1 MLSIP
6 IPYQLSLSNLFN
18 GERQKASMDFPT
30 HNRNSAKM
38 RVKSASTTAIPAQ
51 FLSGKALTNGCANGF
66 SNGLSNG
73 YPEKSDALN
82 IIIPIGG
89 IGSRFQT
96 EGYRFPK
103 PLINIVGRP
112 MIAWLIERL
121 TIQPHDTVW
130 IAINEEI
137 DNEFHVNQLMRKWFP
152 KHDIRL
158 LRLNYLTKGATE
170 TVCPAPPSFYLRYL
184 ILTEI
189 SFISYPKAYQKLTAP
204 GGPSHSIATPSTSPT
219 F

>member
-1 MLSIP
+1 M
-6 IPYQLSLSNLFN
+6 PYQLPYQLPCSHNLF
-18 GERQKASMDFPT
+18 RYSSKDSMDFPT
-30 HNRNSAKM
+30 RT
-38 RVKSASTTAIPAQ
+38 RKSARMRAKSSSTPAIPQQ
-51 FLSGKALTNGCANGF
+51 FLSAKALTNGQSHAF
-66 SNGLSNG
+66 TRSPSSDF
-73 YPEKSDALN
+73 PAQSDALN

-121 TIQPHDTVW
+121 TIQPHDAVW
-130 IAINEEI
+130 VAIDEEI

-152 KHDIRL
+152 KLDIRL

-170 TVCPAPPSFYLRYL
+170 TVWSSSSWLLPL
-184 ILTEI
+184 
-189 SFISYPKAYQKLTAP
+189 KLFQADQN
-204 GGPSHSIATPSTSPT
+204 
-219 F
+219 

>member
-1 MLSIP
+1 
-6 IPYQLSLSNLFN
+6 
-18 GERQKASMDFPT
+18 
-30 HNRNSAKM
+30 M
-38 RVKSASTTAIPAQ
+38 RAKSASTTAIPAA
-51 FLSGKALTNGCANGF
+51 FLSGKALTNGQV
-66 SNGLSNG
+66 NGLSSGRSVGN
-73 YPEKSDALN
+73 DALN
-82 IIIPIGG
+82 VIIPIGG

-121 TIQPHDTVW
+121 SIQPHDTVW

-137 DNEFHVNQLMRKWFP
+137 DNEFHVSQLMRKWFP

-170 TVCPAPPSFYLRYL
+170 TVCLRS
-184 ILTEI
+184 LTFTME
-189 SFISYPKAYQKLTAP
+189 SQFLMPCS
-204 GGPSHSIATPSTSPT
+204 SI
-219 F
+219 

>member
-1 MLSIP
+1 
-6 IPYQLSLSNLFN
+6 
-18 GERQKASMDFPT
+18 MDFPT
-30 HNRNSAKM
+30 ATRNSAKM
-38 RVKSASTTAIPAQ
+38 RAKSASTTAIPAQ
-51 FLSGKALTNGCANGF
+51 FLSGEALTNGF
-66 SNGLSNG
+66 SNGLSKG

-121 TIQPHDTVW
+121 TIQTHDTVW
-130 IAINEEI
+130 IAINEET

-170 TVCPAPPSFYLRYL
+170 TVCSPNLYLEYL
-184 ILTEI
+184 TLTDN
-189 SFISYPKAYQKLTAP
+189 SFISYRKAFQKTTAP
-204 GGPSHSIATPSTSPT
+204 EEPSHSIATPSTSPT

>member
-1 MLSIP
+1 
-6 IPYQLSLSNLFN
+6 
-18 GERQKASMDFPT
+18 MDFPT
-30 HNRNSAKM
+30 HIRKIGKM
-38 RVKSASTTAIPAQ
+38 RAKSASTTAIPAQ
-51 FLSGKALTNGCANGF
+51 FLSGKALTNGPTNGY
-66 SNGLSNG
+66 SNGLLNG
-73 YPEKSDALN
+73 LPAATDALN

-121 TIQPHDTVW
+121 SIQPHDTVW

-137 DNEFHVNQLMRKWFP
+137 DNEFHVGQLMRKWFP

-170 TVCPAPPSFYLRYL
+170 TVCVEVLHLYF
-184 ILTEI
+184 EI
-189 SFISYPKAYQKLTAP
+189 PMSDHY
-204 GGPSHSIATPSTSPT
+204 
-219 F
+219 

>member
-1 MLSIP
+1 
-6 IPYQLSLSNLFN
+6 
-18 GERQKASMDFPT
+18 MDYPSHT
-30 HNRNSAKM
+30 RKSGKM
-38 RVKSASTTAIPAQ
+38 RAKSASTTAIPAA
-51 FLSGKALTNGCANGF
+51 FLSGKALTNSLVNGP
-66 SNGLSNG
+66 SSGRSVVN
-73 YPEKSDALN
+73 DALN

-121 TIQPHDTVW
+121 SIQPHDTVW

-158 LRLNYLTKGATE
+158 LRLNYLTRGATE
-170 TVCPAPPSFYLRYL
+170 TVCLSQ
-184 ILTEI
+184 LTFTTE
-189 SFISYPKAYQKLTAP
+189 SQFLMTCS
-204 GGPSHSIATPSTSPT
+204 SI
-219 F
+219 